1 MVTCREVRVPPMNVA
16 LPLAGSLWAGEA
28 LWEAIGLVSTSTET
42 AAASL
47 GSREQEAVP
56 CFRTD
61 SFSDSI
67 SHFMEM

>member
-1 MVTCREVRVPPMNVA
+1 MDVA
-16 LPLAGSLWAGEA
+16 LPLAGSLWAGEV

-56 CFRTD
+56 CF
-61 SFSDSI
+61 
-67 SHFMEM
+67 